1 MFEDK
6 TLACK
11 DCGVDFTFTSG
22 EQEFYQEKGFTNE
35 PLRCLTCR
43 VEHKKQ
49 IRANRVMHEGVCSEC
64 GKVAIVPFKP
74 TQDRPIFCSDC
85 FENQSSKD

>member
-6 TLACK
+6 TLTCK
-11 DCGVDFTFTSG
+11 DCGAPFTFTAG

-35 PLRCLTCR
+35 PLRCQHCR
-43 VEHKKQ
+43 VEHKRQ
-49 IRANRVMHEGVCSEC
+49 IRANRVMHEGTCSGC
-64 GKVAIVPFKP
+64 GGPATVPFKP

-85 FENQSSKD
+85 YEKQNG